1 VSQFLDGKVTLYA
14 GDCLDVLATL
24 PENSVDSVVCDPPYH
39 LTSIVKRFGN
49 SDPEDVEK
57 NATARKIAGQ
67 GTSPHGRAAAGF
79 MGKQWDGGDVAFQV
93 DTWRKVL
100 RVLKPGGYIVAFASS
115 RGFGRMSV
123 AIEDAGFITHPLI
136 AWVFGSGFPKATRIK
151 ADGFDGFRYGGQAL
165 KPAIEPIYMG
175 QKPFERGISGTENI
189 RKWGAGAVNIDGCR
203 IDVTGQRPYE
213 IQSWEQD
220 QLLCDSCAAL
230 AEKNAKHS
238 IPVIRASIATKPAAQ
253 TLSARGKSSQ
263 ADTDRTDTG
272 CSAGMR
278 AADTCTSSST
288 SKSGKTP
295 TDQCPPDSRFITET
309 KTEATTTSTTCC
321 SCQRPITGGFISGN
335 TQAATKS
342 LPLDGNRPAPIGR
355 DGEPSAHRRY
365 TDEGSTNFAAT
376 PGPRGG
382 SPLGRWPANLIHDGS
397 AEVIAAFPEADGAV
411 SNGKKA
417 GTGFGNGYG
426 VKPQAPSFAD
436 SGSAARFFYAV
447 EKEERCD
454 LCRVLLSG
462 KDAKDSPCDA
472 NTAELTSPTQSTPN
486 GATVRDGAA
495 VSPPLGSAGKKQPS
509 NGHAIIAE
517 SRSFQCHQTR
527 GSFAPSDA
535 LTQEASRIAPHVRS
549 AASLCASCETDIAQS
564 LAATRLGLDPASLP
578 CLESMPARRR
588 QILLQHLALYV
599 AGRESTDTITTTASL
614 KTLFGSVLH
623 AIADTTSLVRPE
635 GPESTES
642 ARRLF
647 YSSKADAEDRLGSKH
662 PTVKPLDLMQYL
674 VRLVTPPGGLVL
686 DPFAGTGTTGEAA
699 WREGMRA
706 VLIER
711 EPEYQADIARRM
723 DLAAN
728 PTKRA
733 AVAKSKNNLQ
743 GAEGTPLFGGEAA

>member
-1 VSQFLDGKVTLYA
+1 MNYEAFLGGRVMLYA
-14 GDCLDVLATL
+14 GDCLDVLDAL
-24 PENSVDSVVCDPPYH
+24 AENSVDSIVCDPPYH
-39 LTSIVKRFGN
+39 LTSIVKRFGAK
-49 SDPEDVEK
+49 DAAEAKDG
-57 NATARKIAGQ
+57 ATGAFK
-67 GTSPHGRAAAGF
+67 RASAGF
-79 MGKQWDGGDVAFQV
+79 MGKQWDGGDIAFQPE
-93 DTWRKVL
+93 TWARVL
-100 RVLKPGGYIVAFASS
+100 RVLKPGGYILAFSSS
-115 RGFGRMSV
+115 RTFGRMSV
-123 AIEDAGFITHPLI
+123 AIEDAGFITHPMI
-136 AWVFGSGFPKATRIK
+136 GWIFGSGFPKAHRVH
-151 ADGFDGFRYGGQAL
+151 AEGYEGFRYGGQAT
-165 KPAIEPIYMG
+165 KPALEPIYMG
-175 QKPFERGISGTENI
+175 QKPFSEKNGTANVL
-189 RKWGAGAVNIDGCR
+189 RWGTGALNIDGCR
-203 IDVTGQRPYE
+203 VGDTVETWPKSRSYAAGQ
-213 IQSWEQD
+213 IQ
-220 QLLCDSCAAL
+220 
-230 AEKNAKHS
+230 
-238 IPVIRASIATKPAAQ
+238 P
-253 TLSARGKSSQ
+253 
-263 ADTDRTDTG
+263 
-272 CSAGMR
+272 
-278 AADTCTSSST
+278 
-288 SKSGKTP
+288 
-295 TDQCPPDSRFITET
+295 
-309 KTEATTTSTTCC
+309 
-321 SCQRPITGGFISGN
+321 GGIGE
-335 TQAATKS
+335 TQATGDV
-342 LPLDGNRPAPIGR
+342 PP
-355 DGEPSAHRRY
+355 
-365 TDEGSTNFAAT
+365 
-376 PGPRGG
+376 
-382 SPLGRWPANLIHDGS
+382 GRWPANIIHDGS

-647 YSSKADAEDRLGSKH
+647 YSSKADADDRLGSKH

-706 VLIER
+706 TLIER
-711 EPEYQADIARRM
+711 EPEYQGDIRRRM
-723 DLAAN
+723 ELVEK

-733 AVAKSKNNLQ
+733 AVAKSKNSLQ
-743 GAEGTPLFGGEAA
+743 GAEGTPLFAGDAA